1 MRGRPASRQTVSPIF
16 LASDLDEV
24 EDGPHPNDG
33 EDLQRAW
40 VPLPE
45 VLQRVRS
52 GDITNGLA
60 VAGLL
65 AARTRVAM

>member
-1 MRGRPASRQTVSPIF
+1 VTWTKSRADPIR
-16 LASDLDEV
+16 DD
-24 EDGPHPNDG
+24 D
-33 EDLQRAW
+33 EDLEPAW

-45 VLQRVRS
+45 ALQRVRS

-65 AARTRVAM
+65 AAGTWAAR